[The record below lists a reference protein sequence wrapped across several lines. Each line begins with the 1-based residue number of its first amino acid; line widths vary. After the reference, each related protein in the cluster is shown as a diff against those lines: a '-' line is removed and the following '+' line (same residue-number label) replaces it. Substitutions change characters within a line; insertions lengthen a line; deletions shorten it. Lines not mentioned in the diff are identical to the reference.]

1 MSATIKLAELLDY
14 PGKKVKIF
22 AKVLSNPDVDEYM
35 VGDDTA
41 QKLLKLDPTFGKSNL
56 LIVGNSI
63 KIFNPKIENGQD
75 YLLADVKTN
84 IFNAPEVTNVV
95 DEFDP
100 DELENSL
107 PLEKTLTLP
116 KLKVNIKIF
125 KNFHILHNNLLYII
139 CGKNVEGKN

>member
-35 VGDDTA
+35 VADETA
-41 QKLLKLDPTFGKSNL
+41 QKLLKLDPNFGKSNL

-63 KIFNPKIENGQD
+63 KIVNPKIEDGKD
-75 YLLADVKTN
+75 LLIADEKTK

-95 DEFDP
+95 EEFDA
-100 DELENSL
+100 DELENCL

-116 KLKVNIKIF
+116 KLQVI
-125 KNFHILHNNLLYII
+125 ILEKY
-139 CGKNVEGKN
+139 